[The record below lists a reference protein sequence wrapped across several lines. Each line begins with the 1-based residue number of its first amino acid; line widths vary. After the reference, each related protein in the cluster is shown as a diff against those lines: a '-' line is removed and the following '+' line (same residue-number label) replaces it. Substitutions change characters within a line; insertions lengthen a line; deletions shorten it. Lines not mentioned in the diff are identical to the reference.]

1 MLGFF
6 LKPLRKFFPPVV
18 TGTVVLS
25 IGLSLISV
33 GINSFG
39 GGNSAKDFGSMENLL
54 LALFVL
60 VVILIFKH
68 WTTGFLSSSAILIG
82 ILAGYIAAFVMG
94 LVLPTTGVTA
104 DGVEFTKAWVLNW
117 NKVAQASWFAIP
129 KLMPVKIV
137 FDMRAIMPV
146 MIMFVVT
153 AVETVGDISGVM
165 EGGSLQISTEVVGKI
180 ARCAALEVDGVAE
193 VSCGVQNKKLKS
205 LLESASIQ
213 PPVVVEMR
221 DGTASITLHLMMQF
235 GARIPSVAE
244 KVQENVKSAVQNM
257 TNVTVSRVDLV
268 IAGLAEAQ

>member
-1 MLGFF
+1 MNAARLYALYKGAFEHKRQARQTGFRV
-6 LKPLRKFFPPVV
+6 LKPLPEQPLD
-18 TGTVVLS
+18 GGQHN
-25 IGLSLISV
+25 GLQNMDL
-33 GINSFG
+33 
-39 GGNSAKDFGSMENLL
+39 
-54 LALFVL
+54 
-60 VVILIFKH
+60 
-68 WTTGFLSSSAILIG
+68 
-82 ILAGYIAAFVMG
+82 
-94 LVLPTTGVTA
+94 
-104 DGVEFTKAWVLNW
+104 
-117 NKVAQASWFAIP
+117 Q
-129 KLMPVKIV
+129 
-137 FDMRAIMPV
+137 
-146 MIMFVVT
+146 
-153 AVETVGDISGVM
+153 
-165 EGGSLQISTEVVGKI
+165 GGSLQISTEVVGKI